1 MEQILIYFI
10 YLFIYLIFT
19 NFAKRPG
26 TRQIYYKYTTSYS
39 IHPDEEQLG
48 LRVILPM
55 SNCQNMV
62 QTKPG
67 LDRIYPTRG

>member
-1 MEQILIYFI
+1 MEQIFIYFFFLFI
-10 YLFIYLIFT
+10 YLFT
-19 NFAKRPG
+19 NFVKRPG
-26 TRQIYYKYTTSYS
+26 TPQIYYKYTTSYS
-39 IHPDEEQLG
+39 IHPNEEQLG

-55 SNCQNMV
+55 SICQNMV